1 MNQKC
6 IVNGCG
12 NYSSE
17 GSFIGDLCYPCY
29 MALTTGEVG
38 YTRSFLGEM
47 KMKIEELEAKLTRT
61 CNLGEIP
68 GLKEFLGFDA
78 ERITVYVATYYHSA
92 SESVGTR
99 LFSTRK
105 KAERYKECIGRLPK
119 QFNGAVKITERFIDE
134 TRQESEARYGR
145 SFSRK

>member
-1 MNQKC
+1 MNKKC
-6 IVNGCG
+6 IVKDCENHSGQGTMIG
-12 NYSSE
+12 NLCAPCHNTLYTGNANHSN
-17 GSFIGDLCYPCY
+17 SFIGAMD
-29 MALTTGEVG
+29 
-38 YTRSFLGEM
+38 R
-47 KMKIEELEAKLTRT
+47 KIKELEAQLACT
-61 CNLGEIP
+61 CNLGDIP

-99 LFSTRK
+99 LFSTRQ
-105 KAERYKECIGRLPK
+105 KAERYKECIGRLPERYK
-119 QFNGAVKITERFIDE
+119 GTVKITERFIDE

>member
-1 MNQKC
+1 
-6 IVNGCG
+6 VN
-12 NYSSE
+12 
-17 GSFIGDLCYPCY
+17 
-29 MALTTGEVG
+29 
-38 YTRSFLGEM
+38 
-47 KMKIEELEAKLTRT
+47 T

-68 GLKEFLGFDA
+68 GLKEFLGFDV
-78 ERITVYVATYYHSA
+78 ERTPVYVATYYHDVY
-92 SESVGTR
+92 ESVGTR
-99 LFSTRK
+99 IFSTRE